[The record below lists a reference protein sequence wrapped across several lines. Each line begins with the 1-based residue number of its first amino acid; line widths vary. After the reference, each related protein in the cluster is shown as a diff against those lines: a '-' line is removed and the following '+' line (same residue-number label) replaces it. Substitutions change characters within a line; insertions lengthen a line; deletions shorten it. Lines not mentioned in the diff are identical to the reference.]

1 MGKIVR
7 KYRISKF
14 KRFADGL
21 LFALI
26 SGMAL
31 WLCISVKSDYPGA
44 RAEIIIPFL
53 VAIISIILGF
63 VSMLRQPEATKGK
76 A

>member
-14 KRFADGL
+14 KRFLNGL

-26 SGMAL
+26 SGAAL
-31 WLCISVKSDYPGA
+31 WLCISEKSDYPGA
-44 RAEIIIPFL
+44 RAEIIVPFL
-53 VAIISIILGF
+53 VAVISIILGF
-63 VSMLRQPEATKGK
+63 VTMFRQPEATKGK